1 MYDSVPPPPGRPV
14 LFLHVSGS
22 GGTTLCRQ
30 AAKQPGERGKRV
42 GPNIN
47 CQFSCKN
54 PYDYLLYG
62 MRPAADRVVQRC
74 ASGIMAAG
82 CSQLETMMHERGF
95 NVCGLMHTSC
105 SFQPR
110 VWAHNSCL
118 IPHRRSS
125 VRRKR
130 CWTRQTAPT
139 LQSASACSPRAR
151 AIRTRRARSLEA
163 AASRRCARLLRACTA
178 DDRTSRAPPALTYAD
193 TRDRSADLPAL

>member
-1 MYDSVPPPPGRPV
+1 MKYRTTTRIHACGAAQRCKFMYDSVPPPPGRPV

-95 NVCGLMHTSC
+95 NVRLMHTSC
-105 SFQPR
+105 SFRPR
-110 VWAHNSCL
+110 VRAHNS
-118 IPHRRSS
+118 R
-125 VRRKR
+125 
-130 CWTRQTAPT
+130 
-139 LQSASACSPRAR
+139 
-151 AIRTRRARSLEA
+151 E
-163 AASRRCARLLRACTA
+163 CARFHTA
-178 DDRTSRAPPALTYAD
+178 GPWCNGNVAGRGE
-193 TRDRSADLPAL
+193 